1 MRQAKRVSR
10 ALTMAAVALNLSF
23 GCFVANAH
31 DLRPMYL
38 EIVEHAPNL
47 FGISTKL
54 PPTVS
59 MRALPEVELLGPSCD
74 RVDRQ
79 APSADRNYPA
89 EALPGF
95 YSCDDG
101 LASAE
106 LILRYPEFNP
116 SLNILVGI
124 TWLSGEHRM
133 LAVGPDET
141 RIALPSPET
150 FGGVANAYVSLGIKH
165 ILTGIDHL
173 LFVVCLLWIAGTLP
187 RIALA
192 ITGFTLAHSVTLG
205 LSALDIVRLPVAP
218 MEACIALSVVIL
230 AAELVRRRR
239 DTLAWRFPILVSL
252 IFGLL
257 HGFGFASVLNEI
269 GLPHTQIVG
278 ALLFFN
284 LGIEL
289 GQLAFAAVML
299 LYLGLI
305 RSVWRGTRLRL
316 FPVASTDNSLGT
328 SVMGYVIG
336 GTAAFWLL
344 QRLAVLPY

>member
-1 MRQAKRVSR
+1 MGAVVLSL
-10 ALTMAAVALNLSF
+10 AL
-23 GCFVANAH
+23 GCAGAHAH

-38 EIVEHAPNL
+38 EIVEHAPGL
-47 FGISTKL
+47 FAINTRL
-54 PPTVS
+54 PPNVS
-59 MRALPEVELLGPSCD
+59 ARALPEVDLLGPSC
-74 RVDRQ
+74 RRAEPQ
-79 APSADRNYPA
+79 APGADSNFPS

-95 YSCDDG
+95 YACEDR

-106 LILRYPEFNP
+106 LILRYPDFNP

-150 FGGVANAYVSLGIKH
+150 FGGVAAAYMKLGIRH

-173 LFVVCLLWIAGTLP
+173 LFVACLLWIAGTLP

-205 LSALDIVRLPVAP
+205 LSALDVVRLPVAP
-218 MEACIALSVVIL
+218 MEACIALSVVLL

-252 IFGLL
+252 VFGLL

-269 GLPHTQIVG
+269 GLPQTRLVD

-299 LYLGLI
+299 LYLGLL
-305 RSVWRGTRLRL
+305 RSVWRGTPLRL
-316 FPVASTDNSLGT
+316 FPVASADGSPGT
-328 SVMGYVIG
+328 AIVGYVIG
-336 GTAAFWLL
+336 GTAAFWFL
-344 QRLAVLPY
+344 QRIAVLGGV